1 MLVHWRWIRKNQ
13 QEPLFSYFLNPTRV
27 MDYIILT
34 LHSLLRY
41 FVLLFMIVLIVR
53 SFLGWRNKSAFG
65 SLDDRLSLWIFAL
78 AHSQLLLGVVLYAI
92 SPRVIFS
99 GESMKDPDL
108 RYWLVEHASMM
119 IIAITLITIGRISV
133 KKTTEQVLKHK
144 KLFIYNL
151 IALLIILAA
160 IAQSGRG
167 FFSLP
172 S

>member
-1 MLVHWRWIRKNQ
+1 
-13 QEPLFSYFLNPTRV
+13 
-27 MDYIILT
+27 
-34 LHSLLRY
+34 
-41 FVLLFMIVLIVR
+41 
-53 SFLGWRNKSAFG
+53 
-65 SLDDRLSLWIFAL
+65 
-78 AHSQLLLGVVLYAI
+78 
-92 SPRVIFS
+92 
-99 GESMKDPDL
+99 MKDPDL